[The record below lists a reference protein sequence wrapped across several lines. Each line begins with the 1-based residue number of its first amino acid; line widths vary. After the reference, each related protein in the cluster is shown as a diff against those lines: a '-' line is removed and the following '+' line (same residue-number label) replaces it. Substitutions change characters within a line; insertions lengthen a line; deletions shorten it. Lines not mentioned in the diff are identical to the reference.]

1 MFSRPVKS
9 SWKPAPSSR
18 SEPTEP
24 PTSSLPSVGAKMP
37 AIRRKRVVFP
47 EPFRPTKPTDSPGR
61 IVRSTSRTA
70 QISVGRTC
78 LRRTIASFS
87 VRFRCG

>member
-1 MFSRPVKS
+1 
-9 SWKPAPSSR
+9 
-18 SEPTEP
+18 
-24 PTSSLPSVGAKMP
+24 MP

-47 EPFRPTKPTDSPGR
+47 DPFRPTNPTDSPGW
-61 IVRSTSRTA
+61 IVKSTSRTA

-78 LRRTIASFS
+78 LRRTIASFR